1 MSQIISALKY
11 CHDMNVIH
19 RDIKPENIL
28 LSVDDEIKLMDFGWA
43 VHVSD
48 KLKKRQTFC
57 GTPDYLCPEIAF
69 QKEYDYKVDNWCI
82 GVLTY

>member
-1 MSQIISALKY
+1 
-11 CHDMNVIH
+11 
-19 RDIKPENIL
+19 
-28 LSVDDEIKLMDFGWA
+28 MDFGWA
-43 VHVSD
+43 IHVSD